1 VSAVQL
7 SPQNGDIPHAEP
19 TPVSAPYWAAAAR
32 GELLF
37 QVCTFCE
44 TVNAPPTEVCRECQL
59 AGLRWEA
66 SSRRATLYSWTVVHR
81 PVTPAFVTPYAPAI
95 VDVDE
100 GFQLVTNIIGTSA
113 DDIRA
118 GMRLQIEFH
127 HVHGNLH
134 LPYARPA

>member
-1 VSAVQL
+1 VSTVEL
-7 SPQNGDIPHAEP
+7 LPQQGDIPYSEP

-37 QVCTFCE
+37 QVCAFCA

-59 AGLRWEA
+59 AGLRWEV
-66 SSRRATLYSWTVVHR
+66 SSGRAVLYSWTVVHR

-100 GFQLVTNIIGTSA
+100 GFQLVTNIVGTSA

-127 HVHGNLH
+127 NVHGHLY

>member
-1 VSAVQL
+1 VSTAEL
-7 SPQNGDIPHAEP
+7 SPQHGDVPHAVP
-19 TPVSAPYWAAAAR
+19 TPVSAPYWTAGAR

-37 QVCTFCE
+37 QVCTFCA
-44 TVNAPPTEVCRECQL
+44 TVNAPPTELCRECQFD
-59 AGLRWEA
+59 GLRWEA

-81 PVTPAFVTPYAPAI
+81 RVTPAFVTPYAPAI

-100 GFQLVTNIIGTSA
+100 GFQLVTNIIGTSV

-127 HVHGNLH
+127 HVRGNLY